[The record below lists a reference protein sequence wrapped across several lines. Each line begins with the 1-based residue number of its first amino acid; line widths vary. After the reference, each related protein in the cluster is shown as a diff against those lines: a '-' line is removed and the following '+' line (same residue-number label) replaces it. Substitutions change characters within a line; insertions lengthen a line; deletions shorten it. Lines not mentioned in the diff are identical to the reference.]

1 MLRSNDESGSYSGM
15 MGDMTSWMIVF
26 GLLGLVL
33 LIALIAVGVYL
44 GVRLARPR
52 VENDSGRALL
62 DRRLADGEIDVEDYY
77 ERDAVFRARRR

>member
-1 MLRSNDESGSYSGM
+1 M
-15 MGDMTSWMIVF
+15 MGDMTSWMIVV

>member
-1 MLRSNDESGSYSGM
+1 M
-15 MGDMTSWMIVF
+15 MGDMMSWMSVF

-33 LIALIAVGVYL
+33 LIALIAAGVYL

-62 DRRLADGEIDVEDYY
+62 DRRLAAGEIDVEDYY

>member
-1 MLRSNDESGSYSGM
+1 M